1 MKYFNTLIIILLISL
16 TSCEMDSLVMTAN
29 DTANVTIHTAVT
41 QSRGDFTGRIKRIRI
56 RKKRTSEYRI
66 TSKADGTGG
75 INHYEVTIN
84 EREGVTPIPSKFDL
98 NLNGELDED
107 GFASFNFKAL
117 RFEGDHPEGKP
128 FLIAMTPMDKN
139 NNPVGDTEKVWATVQ
154 DDDGV
159 DINDV
164 VIKQTNVYG
173 IYKYKVNLGGE
184 NIEDIANVSLS
195 VEGLD
200 NEIKFPVDG
209 GALALEAD
217 PEGSK
222 KWATIAVTY
231 ESASE
236 PTALLVTPGNTVGVS
251 ISLTNTVGELVDEE
265 VHHIT
270 VTEKPQEEGIVSQP
284 VTIRLK
290 NNGNGFKIRTKVK
303 GTDKDKV
310 KEVRIIFEEPYEGP
324 APLETEHTLEFK
336 NENVTTRTFVS
347 ETMHF
352 EHLEEAM
359 GSEYLVLIDYI
370 DENGD
375 PVSFQTEQVVIVEGN
390 QNEEFT
396 ITDVKV
402 EQQEGDILYN
412 AKAFIDGAEIGAL
425 ENATLTLEP
434 LGDGSPIDTAFL
446 VLQLQEQV
454 DGTLYFGSHD
464 FKFENYDLV
473 DGQEYLAT
481 FKADHNG
488 TETIELT
495 TTISVTY
502 ENASGQ

>member
-1 MKYFNTLIIILLISL
+1 MKFFNTLIIILLISL
-16 TSCEMDSLVMTAN
+16 TSCEKDSLVVTAN
-29 DTANVTIHTAVT
+29 ETNLTTHTAVT
-41 QSRGDFTGRIKRIRI
+41 QSRGDFTGKIKRVKIRRRRI
-56 RKKRTSEYRI
+56 GGYNI

-84 EREGVTPIPSKFDL
+84 EREGITPIPSKFDL

-117 RFEGDHPEGKP
+117 RFEGDNPEGKP

-139 NNPVGDTEKVWATVQ
+139 NNPLGDTEKVWATVQ

-159 DINDV
+159 DINNV
-164 VIKQTNVYG
+164 LIKQTNVYG

-184 NIEDIANVSLS
+184 NVEDIANVSLS

-217 PEGSK
+217 PDGTNV
-222 KWATIAVTY
+222 WATIAVTY

-236 PTALLVTPGNTVGVS
+236 QTALLVTPGNTVGVS
-251 ISLTNTVGELVDEE
+251 IFLTNTMGELIDEE
-265 VHHIT
+265 VHHIV

-284 VTIRLK
+284 VTIKLK

-310 KEVRIIFEEPYEGP
+310 KEVRIIFEEPFEGP
-324 APLETEHTLEFK
+324 APLETEYTLEFT

-347 ETMHF
+347 ETMNF
-352 EHLEEAM
+352 EHLEEAI

-370 DENGD
+370 DENGN
-375 PVSFQTEQVVIVEGN
+375 PVSFQTEQLVIIEGN

-402 EQQEGDILYN
+402 EQQEGDILYK
-412 AKAFIDGAEIGAL
+412 AKAFIDGPEIGTL
-425 ENATLTLEP
+425 ENATITLEP
-434 LGDGSPIDTAFL
+434 LGDGSPIDTDFL
-446 VLQLQEQV
+446 ELQLQEQA
-454 DGTLYFGSHD
+454 DEILYFGSHD
-464 FKFENYDLV
+464 FKFENYDVV

-481 FKADHNG
+481 FKADNNG

-495 TTISVTY
+495 ATITVTY
-502 ENASGQ
+502 ENASEQ